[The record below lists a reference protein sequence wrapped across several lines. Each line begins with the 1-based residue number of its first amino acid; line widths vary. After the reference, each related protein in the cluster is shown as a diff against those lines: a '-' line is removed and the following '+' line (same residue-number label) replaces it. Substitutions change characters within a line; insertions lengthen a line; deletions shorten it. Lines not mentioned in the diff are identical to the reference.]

1 MQKLH
6 LLESCKSGAQCQ
18 AQRWLHKLNFAM
30 LKLITAAKCE
40 VANAKLQSFGEYV
53 AVAMASVKVMFMT
66 FIESVKSFSR
76 LVNDQR

>member
-1 MQKLH
+1 MQKIH
-6 LLESCKSGAQCQ
+6 LLESCKSGTQCQ